1 MELEEEK
8 KKLESSNAFHKK
20 ESFKLNSCG
29 FISDELFPIV
39 SLDFCSSKSVLAVA
53 RETINTIEIYK
64 YPSFAFLF
72 SYNLNGSDLI
82 SKLLFHN
89 QETLIVICK
98 NSMLYEFSLDSL
110 IPLQSF
116 SIPGGSL
123 NDICWNSKQQE
134 YLVACDDGTIKI
146 YDYKEESSKISF
158 SKVTRNFKSKALA
171 CSWDD
176 NDLIAFYSSYDDGM
190 VRKFDRLLNVSLSI
204 NLLSH
209 SKQKIFAWKILSIR
223 KSLVC
228 GCSNGNI
235 LFFETDFGTLLKSIH
250 FHQSDILTLI
260 TNSTKNTVYASG
272 SDSRIISIENLNDK
286 EENWM
291 LTSQDRGQ
299 SHDVYSLVLI
309 NDNLLIS
316 AGLTTDLCLYNL
328 ENNRFIERMKILKG
342 QKKINSNIDENSN
355 SLKLRHITTL
365 HSKKLIQMTES
376 SRNLVLNDKPFNL
389 EVWEIFQENN
399 SFKFLF
405 EIRNKEKA
413 ILSSCLSLCGTFL
426 AFSTHFS
433 VTIYHIISLKLEK
446 LIEIENF
453 SASAL
458 KFSNDSNVLY
468 FVNRKNELYEYE
480 IQNKK
485 TNFISALNTY
495 EKTIFDQIELSFDD
509 DFIAIGSKI
518 KNCICIFKEKEFFWE
533 VPKIEP
539 YNFNIF
545 RFSPFDGKLF
555 VIYENHKF
563 AIFNLK
569 KKCMDKWSL
578 KNMNKFPLNYLK
590 KLNPIIGIAFHVE
603 DKNKIIIYS
612 NFYYIIINLAQ
623 KIPKNSRKIKAD
635 EYEKIKNPN
644 NFDIISRKY
653 PVLFL
658 NNFNSDEYILFQN
671 SWNQIL
677 KNMPG
682 AINTKKFGN

>member
-1 MELEEEK
+1 MELEKEK
-8 KKLESSNAFHKK
+8 KVLEISNVSKK
-20 ESFKLNSCG
+20 SFKLNSCG

-39 SLDFCSSKSVLAVA
+39 SMDFSSSKSLLAVA
-53 RETINTIEIYK
+53 RESINTIEIYK

-82 SKLLFHN
+82 SKVLFHN
-89 QETLIVICK
+89 QDTLIVICK

-116 SIPGGSL
+116 SIPGGAL
-123 NDICWNSKQQE
+123 NDFCWNPKQQE
-134 YLVACDDGTIKI
+134 YIIACDDGTIKL

-176 NDLIAFYSSYDDGM
+176 DDLIAFYSCYDDGM

-228 GCSNGNI
+228 GCSNGTI
-235 LFFETDFGTLLKSIH
+235 LFFETDFGTLIKSID

-260 TNSTKNTVYASG
+260 TNSTKTTVYASG
-272 SDSRIISIENLNDK
+272 SDSRIVSIENLNENAGD
-286 EENWM
+286 NWM

-299 SHDVYSLVLI
+299 SHDVYSLALI

-328 ENNRFIERMKILKG
+328 ENNRFIERIKISKDQG
-342 QKKINSNIDENSN
+342 KKKINLDENSN
-355 SLKLRHITTL
+355 SIKLRHITTL

-376 SRNLVLNDKPFNL
+376 SRNLILNDKPFNL
-389 EVWEIFQENN
+389 EVWEIFPENN

-413 ILSSCLSLCGTFL
+413 ILSSCISLCGTFL

-433 VTIYHIISLKLEK
+433 ITIYHIIGLKLEK
-446 LIEIENF
+446 LIEIDNF
-453 SASAL
+453 SANAL
-458 KFSNDSNVLY
+458 KFSNDSNVLF
-468 FVNRKNELYEYE
+468 FVNRKNELYEYT

-485 TNFISALNTY
+485 ANFISALSSY
-495 EKTIFDQIELSFDD
+495 ENTIFNQMELSFDD
-509 DFIAIGSKI
+509 DFIAIGSKL
-518 KNCICIFKEKEFFWE
+518 KNCICIFKENEFFWE
-533 VPKIEP
+533 IPKIEP
-539 YNFNIF
+539 YNFTCF
-545 RFSPFDGKLF
+545 KFSPFHGKLF

-569 KKCMDKWSL
+569 KKSIDKWSL

-590 KLNPIIGIAFHVE
+590 KLNSIIGIAFHME

-623 KIPKNSRKIKAD
+623 KIPKASRKIKTD
-635 EYEKIKNPN
+635 EYEKMKNPN
-644 NFDIISRKY
+644 NFDIVSRKY
-653 PVLFL
+653 PILFL

-671 SWNQIL
+671 SWNQLL